1 MKKGQFFLIASVVI
15 VSFLSAI
22 QTQLGSYSAANV
34 ASPAQISE
42 IYILNEAKDQVAR
55 TALRGECSSDTEIGN
70 ANLIEL
76 KGASEK
82 SSAIRGIY
90 LNITYTDL
98 CPRPV
103 TATISVKSERAD
115 AKETVTVN

>member
-1 MKKGQFFLIASVVI
+1 MKKGQFFLIASVVV

-42 IYILNEAKDQVAR
+42 LFILNEAKDQVAR
-55 TALRGECSSDTEIGN
+55 AALRGDCESSAPIGN

-76 KGASEK
+76 KNMSEK
-82 SSAIRGIY
+82 SAAIRGIY

-103 TATISVKSERAD
+103 TAIISVKSERAN
-115 AKETVTVN
+115 AEETLIVN